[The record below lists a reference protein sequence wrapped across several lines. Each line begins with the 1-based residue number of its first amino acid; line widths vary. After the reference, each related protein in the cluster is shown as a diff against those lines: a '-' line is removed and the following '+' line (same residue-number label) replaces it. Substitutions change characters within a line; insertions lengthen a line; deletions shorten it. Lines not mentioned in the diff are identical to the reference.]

1 MYKLFI
7 PVVCLL
13 STEQFFYSLVVISGG
28 VGTRRLPGSGR
39 VLHYPAF
46 IRTQPGIMSKC
57 AFVHS
62 KIFQLLHFNIN
73 VGMTAWCLVYVSATF
88 TVMRNG
94 TSLNS
99 GGGWS
104 TTQKKQC
111 HTSHVTYQIRRL
123 HGSGRVVMTGYP
135 DPVPGEIPY
144 PSSLVVI

>member
-1 MYKLFI
+1 ML
-7 PVVCLL
+7 VVYR
-13 STEQFFYSLVVISGG
+13 TVFFSLVVISGG

-46 IRTQPGIMSKC
+46 IRTQSGIMSKC

-88 TVMRNG
+88 TVMRDG

-99 GGGWS
+99 GGGGVPH
-104 TTQKKQC
+104 KKSNVTRHML
-111 HTSHVTYQIRRL
+111 HTR
-123 HGSGRVVMTGYP
+123 SGDYT
-135 DPVPGEIPY
+135 DPAG
-144 PSSLVVI
+144 